1 MSFADKRFLIVA
13 GQPKA
18 GTTSVFDWMA
28 QHPDICGSR
37 TKETRFFL
45 DADYPLPRSFGFDG
59 SNLED
64 YAKLFEAPD
73 RKVLLE
79 ATPDYMFSPAFLQ
92 VADLLPNARIV
103 VLLRDPVDR
112 VTSAYHFYCQ
122 RGLVPKGWSLPDYVS
137 AMAETQLTP
146 DTPVH
151 LRVLEQC
158 RGYYLERMKEAFGD
172 RLLVLNFADLRARPQ
187 EVLDQLSAFAD
198 LPPMPEITFDNRNK
212 SRGVRFHG
220 LARGFY
226 WLKPRVVY
234 ALQRFGLD
242 RLIPLFRSFN
252 KAAERLISKEL
263 DKSGPDDTAR
273 DLITAYLERPV

>member
-28 QHPDICGSR
+28 QHPDVCGSR

-45 DADYPLPRSFGFDG
+45 GADYPLPRSFGFDG
-59 SNLED
+59 ANLED
-64 YAKLFEAPD
+64 YAKLFDQPN
-73 RKVLLE
+73 RPVMLE
-79 ATPDYMFSPAFLQ
+79 ATPDYMFSPTFLN
-92 VADLLPNARIV
+92 VADLLPNARVV

-112 VTSAYHFYCQ
+112 VASAYHFYGQ
-122 RGLVPKGWSLPDYVS
+122 RGLVPKGWSLTDYVA
-137 AMAETQLTP
+137 AMAATELKQ

-158 RGYYLERMKEAFGD
+158 RGHYLDRMQETFGD
-172 RLLVLNFADLRARPQ
+172 RLLVLDFANLRARPQ
-187 EVLDQLSAFAD
+187 DVLEQLCRFAD
-198 LPPMPEITFDNRNK
+198 LPPMPEVTFDNRNK

-242 RLIPLFRSFN
+242 RLIPLFRGFN

-263 DKSGPDDTAR
+263 DKSGPDETAR
-273 DLITAYLERPV
+273 DLITAYLERPA